1 MNKKNQS
8 FFAVLVLLILSSL
21 SAFTEEELTL
31 EEENTSPSIKSP
43 VKSQNETIQ
52 KPASPPAPPPQ
63 FEKKSP
69 FLSEMTA
76 LFEKKEYS
84 KMTPILWAKIDALN
98 RAEMLLLVKA
108 HYYNKEYVES
118 IKAANLMVA
127 KDEKDEEALTFL
139 GLNYLRRKKDRE
151 AKEFFKKATDINPV
165 YTPALDALAE
175 IYEKNSNY
183 YELRLIYQDL
193 IKKLGE
199 KPELLKKLCDINTKD
214 GVNDAAIENCRKAMM
229 KDPKTA
235 ENFVNLGIVYKNM
248 GEQEKAKQQLS
259 LAAQKFPASDF
270 AQMQYAIFLEDQKN
284 YIEAYKF
291 YNLCNKANNYI
302 ERCWVG
308 LAVTSYQI
316 LKFQD
321 AYDAMK
327 KSCNFN
333 RKHSIIGRKAALQAR
348 NAKKSDW
355 AKKFESLAD
364 ICGN

>member
-1 MNKKNQS
+1 MKNQS
-8 FFAVLVLLILSSL
+8 CLAVLILLILSSL

-31 EEENTSPSIKSP
+31 DEENSSPSIKSP
-43 VKSQNETIQ
+43 VKSQNETTQ
-52 KPASPPAPPPQ
+52 KSVPPSEPPPQ
-63 FEKKSP
+63 LEKRSP
-69 FLSEMTA
+69 FLDEMTA
-76 LFEKKEYS
+76 LFEKKQYS
-84 KMTPILWAKIDALN
+84 KITPILWAKIDVLN

-108 HYYNKEYVES
+108 HYYNKEYTES
-118 IKAANLMVA
+118 IKAANLMLA
-127 KDEKDEEALTFL
+127 KNEKDEEILTLL
-139 GLNYLRRKKDRE
+139 GLNYLKRKKDRE
-151 AKEFFKKATDINPV
+151 AKEFFKKATDVNPV
-165 YTPALDALAE
+165 YSPALDGLAE

-214 GVNDAAIENCRKAMM
+214 GVNDAAIENCRKGML

-235 ENFVNLGIVYKNM
+235 ANFVNLGIVYKNM

-259 LAAQKFPASDF
+259 LAAQKFPSSDL

-291 YNLCNKANNYI
+291 YNSCNKANNYI

-308 LAVTSYQI
+308 LAVTSYQM
-316 LKFQD
+316 LKFKE

-327 KSCNFN
+327 KSCSFN

-348 NAKKSDW
+348 NAKQSDW